1 MTCFYENIKKCNQKA
16 REPQK
21 LPLWEAATSPRVG
34 GVERG
39 ARPPVDPGTTLVCSV
54 GSGATEVVPER
65 DASSQET
72 VPEAEMGGKALAF
85 SFSSS
90 CPSVSFF
97 ASHLKAG
104 GKGTQKH
111 GWQGVCHSCN
121 SE

>member
-1 MTCFYENIKKCNQKA
+1 M
-16 REPQK
+16 
-21 LPLWEAATSPRVG
+21 
-34 GVERG
+34 
-39 ARPPVDPGTTLVCSV
+39 DPGTTLVCSV
-54 GSGATEVVPER
+54 GSGATEDVPER
-65 DASSQET
+65 DAASEET

-111 GWQGVCHSCN
+111 GWQGVATHAVQSRVWRRWGIDLKADKQM
-121 SE
+121 